1 MVVGPRLTQK
11 QIGLLLW
18 ANAQRGRRALQSIL
32 EWAEYTVGIGYFESL
47 ESIPMSAM
55 DAMLAQL
62 RREGVSFD

>member
-18 ANAQRGRRALQSIL
+18 ANAQRGRRTLQSIL

-55 DAMLAQL
+55 DALLAQL